1 MSEVDAPRVWN
12 EKLRTSL
19 VTVKVSQSVSLDSK
33 MLLVFQFLN
42 PNA

>member
-1 MSEVDAPRVWN
+1 MSEVHAPRVWN

-19 VTVKVSQSVSLDSK
+19 VKVSQSVSLDSK
-33 MLLVFQFLN
+33 MLLVVQYLN